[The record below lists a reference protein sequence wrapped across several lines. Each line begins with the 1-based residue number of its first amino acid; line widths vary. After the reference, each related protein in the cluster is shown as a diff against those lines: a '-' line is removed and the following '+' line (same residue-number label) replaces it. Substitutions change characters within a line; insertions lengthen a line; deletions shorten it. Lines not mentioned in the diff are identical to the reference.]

1 MSLSQGC
8 TAEYRTVLVWSTTD
22 TRADP
27 AAHTVRIAALQ
38 NALPPTN
45 YEHPPYPPAYVDL
58 SRLSVCQSWLSIGL
72 RKKAPGQM
80 CPETDCFHQVSTPTK
95 LITTA
100 RLVDRRPLCEL
111 CSCHGQDPSPKCSVR
126 EKHSQPVAQCYLTG
140 APSLAPLSLLFLSW
154 AIQHTSPN
162 QTAILSNLCTLS

>member
-1 MSLSQGC
+1 MAGTARDAHRWPQNSGGPSTHRCESEQSTFPFPLVAEAVLCMSLSQGC

-80 CPETDCFHQVSTPTK
+80 SPETDASIKSAHQ
-95 LITTA
+95 
-100 RLVDRRPLCEL
+100 
-111 CSCHGQDPSPKCSVR
+111 
-126 EKHSQPVAQCYLTG
+126 
-140 APSLAPLSLLFLSW
+140 
-154 AIQHTSPN
+154 
-162 QTAILSNLCTLS
+162 

>member
-27 AAHTVRIAALQ
+27 AAHTVRTAALQ

-58 SRLSVCQSWLSIGL
+58 SRLPVCPSWLSIGL

-80 CPETDCFHQVSTPTK
+80 CPETDASVKSAHQRSSSRQQGSWIGGRFASSGPALGNIYHLYAAYARST
-95 LITTA
+95 
-100 RLVDRRPLCEL
+100 
-111 CSCHGQDPSPKCSVR
+111 HSPW
-126 EKHSQPVAQCYLTG
+126 
-140 APSLAPLSLLFLSW
+140 LS
-154 AIQHTSPN
+154 AI
-162 QTAILSNLCTLS
+162 